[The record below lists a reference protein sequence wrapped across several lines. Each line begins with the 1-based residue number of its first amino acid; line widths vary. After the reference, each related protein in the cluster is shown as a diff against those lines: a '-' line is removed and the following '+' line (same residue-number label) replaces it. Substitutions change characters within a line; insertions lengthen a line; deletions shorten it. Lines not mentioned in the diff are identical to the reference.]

1 MKTSLLFTAFLFLA
15 CLSFSQITIRAEE
28 TQKHIGDSV
37 TVCGKVYDGRYM
49 TQVKNNPT
57 FLNIGNLF
65 PNQLLTVVIWN
76 NVRKQFETAP
86 EALFKGKEICVTGRI
101 ELYKERAQIV
111 LRRKEDLELRE

>member
-1 MKTSLLFTAFLFLA
+1 MKASLLFTVFLFLVYV
-15 CLSFSQITIRAEE
+15 SYSQITITAEE

-57 FLNIGNLF
+57 FLNIGGLF
-65 PNQLLTVVIWN
+65 PKQLLTVVIWN

-86 EALFKGKEICVTGRI
+86 EELFKGKVICVTGRI
-101 ELYKERAQIV
+101 ELYKEKAQIV
-111 LRRKEDLELRE
+111 LRRKEDMRVKE